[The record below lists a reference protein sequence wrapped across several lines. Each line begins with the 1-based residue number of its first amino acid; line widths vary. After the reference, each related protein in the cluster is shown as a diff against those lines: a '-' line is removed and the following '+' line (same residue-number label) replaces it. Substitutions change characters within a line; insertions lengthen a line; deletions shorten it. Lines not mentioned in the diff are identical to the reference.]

1 MSGSNRL
8 RPSRSTEMPEEPT
21 QFSRVAEDLI
31 ASLRRMPLEIPRGM
45 RKRPTKDL
53 GPLIAQILVDNQIGC
68 DSPEQTIRDK
78 WAEIVGAANASYSHP
93 ARIERQRSLVVLA
106 SHSPN
111 ADLGQDPETPRL
123 RSRSRDQHPRGIR

>member
-1 MSGSNRL
+1 
-8 RPSRSTEMPEEPT
+8 MPDEPP
-21 QFSRVAEDLI
+21 QFSRAAEDLI

-78 WAEIVGAANASYSHP
+78 WVEVVGPANAQYSHP
-93 ARIERQRSLVVLA
+93 ARIERGRSLVVLA
-106 SHSPN
+106 SHSVVRN
-111 ADLGQDPETPRL
+111 ELFHHRMLILGKIQKLPGCDHVREIN
-123 RSRSRDQHPRGIR
+123 IRAG